1 MIKRQIFYIDH
12 VKKKYGKLLFYGGW
26 NHDQEMSSKTEN
38 ISYINDKYF
47 DGDMELD
54 LFSDRA
60 MLEKCAPLIAQK
72 LVN

>member
-1 MIKRQIFYIDH
+1 MIKKKQIYLSF
-12 VKKKYGKLLFYGGW
+12 KKNTENCSFMVGGAMIRRY
-26 NHDQEMSSKTEN
+26 HPKTEN

-47 DGDMELD
+47 DGDIELD

>member
-1 MIKRQIFYIDH
+1 MVGGAMIRRYH
-12 VKKKYGKLLFYGGW
+12 P
-26 NHDQEMSSKTEN
+26 KTEN

-47 DGDMELD
+47 DGDIELD